1 MREIKA
7 YVRPE
12 RVADVVSALADAGV
26 ANLTMNRVRSLGS
39 GVDPKHWGL
48 SVEAGA
54 RYSEM
59 AKLELVCSEPD
70 LERLLAL
77 IRARALTGT
86 PGDGLVFVS
95 PVDRAVKIRTG
106 ATGREAL
113 R

>member
-1 MREIKA
+1 MREIKV

-26 ANLTMNRVRSLGS
+26 AHLTMSHARSVGS

-48 SVEAGA
+48 SAEAGV
-54 RYSEM
+54 RYSKM
-59 AKLELVCSEPD
+59 AKLELICSESEVD
-70 LERLLAL
+70 RLVAL
-77 IRARALTGT
+77 IRAHARTGA

-106 ATGREAL
+106 ATGLEAL